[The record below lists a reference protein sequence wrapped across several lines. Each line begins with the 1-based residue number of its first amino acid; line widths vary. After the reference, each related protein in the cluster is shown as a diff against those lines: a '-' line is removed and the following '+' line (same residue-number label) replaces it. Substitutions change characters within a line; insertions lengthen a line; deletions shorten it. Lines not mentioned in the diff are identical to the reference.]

1 MTQDV
6 AVTVPENAMRE
17 EPIAFGLTL
26 YQFVIVG
33 GGLLAAVVLFSF
45 PIWLPLRIGI
55 PLVLCGPVVIIA
67 IIPARG
73 EVLYMWVG
81 RFFRFARAP
90 KVWMAE
96 LARADSTAPS
106 SVIVPAPEPAP
117 APLEAVDPFR
127 EEYPGDFPHRGGCR
141 YPPTA
146 ATPTMT
152 EGADIAPPAEPVP
165 LRRDHLVVVPPDQS
179 TSIDV
184 PPVSGTRVVSFVS
197 FAGGSGKTTLACEI
211 ASLIAARATITHVS
225 GAQSHVRV
233 LLLDANRFAPTVGI
247 RLGLSGSALVE
258 ASSPVRWAYPSVLE
272 AYVRPTTWG
281 VDVAVA
287 PPHPSTAGIVDYGA
301 TNDVIDWDAPLAE
314 EFLSAAKRAGYQL
327 IVVDHGPLLE
337 SANVHLLEQSDVVFG
352 VVRAGIEAAPDTYRI
367 ARAMRALGVGSALH
381 LIANGVVDDRFLH
394 AIAQDTGL
402 DIRLTLPQSDAFSTA
417 ADRGELA
424 WRLDASL
431 EATLMQLATIAWP
444 TFASSAARAT
454 AVKPGRGLI
463 RKGR

>member
-1 MTQDV
+1 MSQE
-6 AVTVPENAMRE
+6 VTVSVPENAMRE

-26 YQFVIVG
+26 HQFLIVG

-55 PLVLCGPVVIIA
+55 PLVLCGPVVVIA

-90 KVWMAE
+90 KVWAAE
-96 LARADSTAPS
+96 LARANSTAPS
-106 SVIVPAPEPAP
+106 SVIVPAPGPAP
-117 APLEAVDPFR
+117 AELEATDPFR
-127 EEYPGDFPHRGGCR
+127 EEYSGDFPMAGEAVVT
-141 YPPTA
+141 PLTA
-146 ATPTMT
+146 ASPAITR
-152 EGADIAPPAEPVP
+152 EDADIALPAEPVP

-301 TNDVIDWDAPLAE
+301 TKDVIDWDAPLAE

-337 SANVHLLEQSDVVFG
+337 SAHVHLLEQSDVVFG

-367 ARAMRALGVGSALH
+367 ARAMRALGVGSALT

-394 AIAQDTGL
+394 SIAQDTGL
-402 DIRLTLPQSDAFSTA
+402 DIRLTLPQSDVFSTA
-417 ADRGELA
+417 ADRGELT

-431 EATLMQLATIAWP
+431 EATLTQLATIAWP
-444 TFASSAARAT
+444 TLSRAV
-454 AVKPGRGLI
+454 VKTGRGLT
-463 RKGR
+463 RKGRS